1 MDPKTIERMTILSTN
16 LALLVKILTS
26 EQGLRYTQVLSCHL
40 FMFELQ
46 LRIRNQQSISL
57 QDFKIFYLYLMNKN
71 NLLNLSNINPDAGFG
86 LQVYVDENLVDIQ
99 NVCFQAALVYTSS
112 EGMLISSFTVSIMVL
127 ETAN

>member
-1 MDPKTIERMTILSTN
+1 MSKYSGGCINHFPNLHHVHNTLQAERLKHTLRRY
-16 LALLVKILTS
+16 LTRRIGFQS
-26 EQGLRYTQVLSCHL
+26 VMRIRCTQGLS
-40 FMFELQ
+40 
-46 LRIRNQQSISL
+46 IRTFHGNC
-57 QDFKIFYLYLMNKN
+57 YVNKN